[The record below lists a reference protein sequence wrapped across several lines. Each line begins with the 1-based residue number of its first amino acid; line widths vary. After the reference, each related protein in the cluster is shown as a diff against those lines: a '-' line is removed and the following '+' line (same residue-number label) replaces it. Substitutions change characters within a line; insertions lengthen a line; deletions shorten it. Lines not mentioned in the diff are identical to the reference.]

1 MVVENDGSELKKAMK
16 KIRAVRMLVA
26 GEHGLV
32 IEFGDVI
39 SPEINVQVQQLT
51 RLLHLKNIRGI
62 LEVMP
67 TYRSVT
73 IYFDPLVIARQ
84 ELACFIQDILCEL
97 EQQDVGEL
105 SPRVVHVPVCYGGV
119 LGPDLEYVARYTG
132 LSPQEVIAFHT
143 SQPYLIYM
151 LGFIPGFPYL
161 GGMPSQIAVPRQE
174 KPRDRIPG
182 GSVAI
187 GGNQTGLYPI
197 ESSGEWWLIGRTP
210 IKAFDPKSANPF
222 LFAAG
227 DYLHF
232 EEIEIDTYFEIRRAV
247 EAGTYTP
254 QIGNL

>member
-1 MVVENDGSELKKAMK
+1 MNQQMCT
-16 KIRAVRMLVA
+16 IRLLVA

-39 SPEINVQVQQLT
+39 SPEINAQVQQLT
-51 RLLHLKNIRGI
+51 RLLHLKNINGI

-73 IYFDPLVIARQ
+73 VYFDPLVITRQ
-84 ELACFIQDILCEL
+84 TLSYLIQDILCEVQ
-97 EQQDVGEL
+97 QQDVGGL
-105 SPRVVHVPVCYGGV
+105 SPRVVNVPVCYGGV
-119 LGPDLEYVARYTG
+119 LGPDLEYVARFTG
-132 LSPQEVIAFHT
+132 LSPQKVIAFHT
-143 SQPYLIYM
+143 SKPYLIYM

-182 GSVAI
+182 GSVGI
-187 GGNQTGLYPI
+187 GGNQTGFYPI

-210 IKAFDPKSANPF
+210 IKAFNFKRDDSF

-227 DYLHF
+227 DYLLF
-232 EEIEIDTYFEIRRAV
+232 EEISIDVYFEIRRAV
-247 EAGTYTP
+247 EAGTYIP
-254 QIGNL
+254 RVSYL

>member
-1 MVVENDGSELKKAMK
+1 VKINGSELKQAMNEQMNT
-16 KIRAVRMLVA
+16 VRMLVA

-32 IEFGDVI
+32 IEFGAVI
-39 SPEINVQVQQLT
+39 SPEINVRVQQLT
-51 RLLHLKNIRGI
+51 RLLHLKNRHGI

-73 IYFDPLVIARQ
+73 IYFDPLVITRQ
-84 ELACFIQDILCEL
+84 ELSSFIQSILCEI
-97 EQQDVGEL
+97 QQEDVGDL

-119 LGPDLEYVARYTG
+119 LGPDLEYVARFAN
-132 LSPQEVIAFHT
+132 LSTQEVIAFHT
-143 SQPYLIYM
+143 AKPYLIYM

-187 GGNQTGLYPI
+187 GGNQTGFYPI

-210 IKAFDPKSANPF
+210 IKAFNPKGVQPF

-227 DYLHF
+227 DYLLF
-232 EEIEIDTYFEIRRAV
+232 EEISIDAYFEIRKVV
-247 EAGTYTP
+247 EAGTYMP
-254 QIGNL
+254 KVSYL